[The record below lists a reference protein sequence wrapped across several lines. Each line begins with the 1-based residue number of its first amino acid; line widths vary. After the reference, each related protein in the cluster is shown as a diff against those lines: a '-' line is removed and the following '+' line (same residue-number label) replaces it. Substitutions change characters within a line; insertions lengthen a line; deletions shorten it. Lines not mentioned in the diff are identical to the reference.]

1 MKQISIKITGT
12 FRNKMMK
19 VRDFISLEIRLLFSF
34 YTYFL
39 THPEARQVGLPPSL
53 HVERGRASQMRW
65 GELYLKLALIKF
77 KHSLN
82 VVATNRIKSQSAIL
96 LVLTLILFSSCEDFL
111 TENLKGSFSTDT
123 YYKND
128 KQALQ
133 SINGV
138 YHAISFSSADNVIWV
153 FGAVASDD
161 AVKGGNPGDQTEITY
176 IDQFTANSTNGMIG
190 NYWKFMYEAIAR
202 ANNVIAN
209 VPAVTMDDAT
219 KNRIIGEAKFIR
231 AYSYFNLVNIFG
243 KVPLK
248 LLPQLSQETIHVP
261 LSDVSAIYLQIEKDL
276 TEAVT
281 VLPVSYSSADNGR
294 VTKGAA
300 LSMLGKTSL
309 YQQKWV
315 AATTYF
321 QQVVDLGIY
330 SLLPDYANNFKLAYE
345 NSSESIFE
353 IQQLTGQ
360 NPMTGNAMNQWFAP
374 PVEGGYYFNAP
385 TQSLV
390 DAFERSATGE
400 VDPRLD
406 ASVGRDG
413 QPWLN
418 GDLFS
423 AGWSPT
429 GFLTKKHQQPLSEV
443 SSSLKGDGDLNYI
456 YLRYADVLLM
466 KAEAYN
472 ETGNADLAKTNLNKV
487 RQRARASF
495 KGTPPTDLLAD
506 ITTSDQNLLRT
517 AIQKER
523 RVELAQEFHRYFD
536 LARWGKTIAEA
547 ALGSNF
553 NFETKRYF
561 PIPQAETDAN
571 QAIKK

>member
-1 MKQISIKITGT
+1 MKANVTK
-12 FRNKMMK
+12 FRIMK
-19 VRDFISLEIRLLFSF
+19 FQ
-34 YTYFL
+34 
-39 THPEARQVGLPPSL
+39 P
-53 HVERGRASQMRW
+53 
-65 GELYLKLALIKF
+65 
-77 KHSLN
+77 
-82 VVATNRIKSQSAIL
+82 AIL
-96 LVLTLILFSSCEDFL
+96 LVLTLTFSSSCTDFL

-123 YYKND
+123 FYKSD

-133 SINGV
+133 AIAGTYN
-138 YHAISFSSADNVIWV
+138 AISFSSADNVIWV
-153 FGAVASDD
+153 FGDVASDD
-161 AVKGGNPGDQTEITY
+161 AVKGGNPGDQAEITY
-176 IDQFTANSTNGMIG
+176 IDEFTANSTNGMIN
-190 NYWKFMYEAIAR
+190 NYWRFTYEAIAR

-209 VPAVTMDDAT
+209 VPAVPMDDVT

-248 LLPQLSQETIHVP
+248 LFPQLNQETINVP
-261 LSDVSAIYLQIEKDL
+261 LSEVADIYLQIEKDL
-276 TEAVT
+276 TEAAA
-281 VLPVSYSSADNGR
+281 VLPVSYTVSDIGR

-300 LSMLGKTSL
+300 LAMLGKASL
-309 YQQKWV
+309 YQQKWA
-315 AATTYF
+315 AATGYF
-321 QQVVDLGIY
+321 QQVEDLGIY
-330 SLLPDYANNFKLAYE
+330 SLLPNYADNFKLEFE
-345 NSSESIFE
+345 NSKESIFE
-353 IQQLTGQ
+353 IQQKTGQ
-360 NPMTGNAMNQWFAP
+360 VPMTGNAMNQWFAP
-374 PVEGGYYFNAP
+374 PAEGGYYFNTP

-472 ETGNADLAKTNLNKV
+472 ETGKADQAKADLNKV

-495 KGTPPTDLLAD
+495 KGTPPADLLAD

-536 LARWGKTIAEA
+536 LTRWGKTVAEA
-547 ALGSNF
+547 ALGKDYNYD
-553 NFETKRYF
+553 TKRYF
-561 PIPQAETDAN
+561 PIPQSEVDAN